1 MGLQGFEQRLERL
14 VEGVFAKA
22 FRSGLKPVE
31 IGRRLTRDMDLHRT
45 LGVNGPLAPN
55 HFSIALA
62 PADSEQF
69 ETFSEVLTRELAE
82 SVRDH
87 ARAEGYGFVGPVH
100 VELHVDDSLTQG
112 QFLVASGFQEAPG
125 GAAVGSIFLD
135 DGRRIEIGEAPL
147 AIGRMPECD
156 LNLSDANVSRKH
168 AEIRRQG
175 TGFVVVDLG
184 STNGTLL
191 LQPGLP
197 PEDLKAGVPVQL
209 IPGALLDLGDG
220 VTIRVVTP

>member
-14 VEGVFAKA
+14 GEGGVAKA
-22 FRSGLKPVE
+22 FRSGVKALEV
-31 IGRRLTRDMDLHRT
+31 GRRLTRDMDLHRT

-55 HFSIALA
+55 HFTVALS

-69 ETFSEVLTRELAE
+69 DSFSEVLTRELAE
-82 SVRDH
+82 SARDH
-87 ARAEGYGFVGPVH
+87 ARSEGYGFVGPVH

-184 STNGTLL
+184 STNGTKVNGANVKERLL
-191 LQPGLP
+191 NNG
-197 PEDLKAGVPVQL
+197 
-209 IPGALLDLGDG
+209 
-220 VTIRVVTP
+220 

>member
-184 STNGTLL
+184 STNGTKVNGANVKERLL
-191 LQPGLP
+191 NNGD
-197 PEDLKAGVPVQL
+197 EITV
-209 IPGALLDLGDG
+209 GATKL
-220 VTIRVVTP
+220 RFEAS

>member
-14 VEGVFAKA
+14 VEGVFAKT

-31 IGRRLTRDMDLHRT
+31 IGRRVTRDMDLNRT

-87 ARAEGYGFVGPVH
+87 ARTEGYGFVGPVH
-100 VELHVDDSLTQG
+100 VELHVDPSLTQG

-125 GAAVGSIFLD
+125 GAAVGSIFLE
-135 DGRRIEIGEAPL
+135 DGRRVEIGETPL
-147 AIGRMPECD
+147 VVGRMPECD
-156 LNLSDANVSRKH
+156 VALSDPNVSRRH
-168 AEIRRQG
+168 AEVRRQG

-184 STNGTLL
+184 STNGTRVNGAQVKERLL
-191 LQPGLP
+191 NNGD
-197 PEDLKAGVPVQL
+197 EITV
-209 IPGALLDLGDG
+209 GATKL
-220 VTIRVVTP
+220 RFEAS

>member
-14 VEGVFAKA
+14 VEGVFAKT

-31 IGRRLTRDMDLHRT
+31 IGRRVTRDMDLNRT

-87 ARAEGYGFVGPVH
+87 ARTEGYGFVGPVH
-100 VELHVDDSLTQG
+100 VELHVDPSLTQG

-125 GAAVGSIFLD
+125 GAAVGSIFLE
-135 DGRRIEIGEAPL
+135 DGRRIEIGETPL
-147 AIGRMPECD
+147 VVGRMPECD
-156 LNLSDANVSRKH
+156 VALSDANVSRRH
-168 AEIRRQG
+168 AEVRRQG

-184 STNGTLL
+184 STNGTRVNGAQVKERLL
-191 LQPGLP
+191 NNGD
-197 PEDLKAGVPVQL
+197 EITV
-209 IPGALLDLGDG
+209 GATKL
-220 VTIRVVTP
+220 RFEAS

>member
-14 VEGVFAKA
+14 VEGVFAKT

-31 IGRRLTRDMDLHRT
+31 IGRRVTRDMDLHRT

-55 HFSIALA
+55 HFTVALA

-82 SVRDH
+82 AVRDH
-87 ARAEGYGFVGPVH
+87 ARVEGYGFVGPVH
-100 VELHVDDSLTQG
+100 VELHVDPSLTQG

-125 GAAVGSIFLD
+125 GAAVGSIFLE
-135 DGRRIEIGEAPL
+135 DGRRIEIGETPL
-147 AIGRMPECD
+147 VVGRMPECD
-156 LNLSDANVSRKH
+156 VALSDPNVSRRH
-168 AEIRRQG
+168 AEVRRQG

-184 STNGTLL
+184 STNGTRVNGAQIKERLL
-191 LQPGLP
+191 NNGD
-197 PEDLKAGVPVQL
+197 EITV
-209 IPGALLDLGDG
+209 GATKL
-220 VTIRVVTP
+220 RFEAS

>member
-14 VEGVFAKA
+14 VEGVFAKT

-31 IGRRLTRDMDLHRT
+31 IGRRVTRDMDLNRT

-87 ARAEGYGFVGPVH
+87 ARTEGYGFVGPVH
-100 VELHVDDSLTQG
+100 VELHVDPSLSQG

-125 GAAVGSIFLD
+125 GAAVGSIFLE
-135 DGRRIEIGEAPL
+135 DGRRIEIGETPL
-147 AIGRMPECD
+147 VVGRMPECD
-156 LNLSDANVSRKH
+156 VALSDPNVSRRH
-168 AEIRRQG
+168 AEVRRQG

-184 STNGTLL
+184 STNGTRVNGAQVKERLL
-191 LQPGLP
+191 NNGD
-197 PEDLKAGVPVQL
+197 EITV
-209 IPGALLDLGDG
+209 GATKL
-220 VTIRVVTP
+220 RFEAS

>member
-14 VEGVFAKA
+14 VEGVFAKT

-31 IGRRLTRDMDLHRT
+31 IGRRVTRDMDLNRT

-69 ETFSEVLTRELAE
+69 ESFSEVLTRELAE

-87 ARAEGYGFVGPVH
+87 ARTEGYGFVGPVH
-100 VELHVDDSLTQG
+100 VELSVDPSLTQG

-125 GAAVGSIFLD
+125 GAAVGSIFLE
-135 DGRRIEIGEAPL
+135 DGRRVEIGEAAL
-147 AIGRMPECD
+147 VIGRMPECD
-156 LNLSDANVSRKH
+156 VALSDPNVSRRH
-168 AEIRRQG
+168 AEVRRQG

-184 STNGTLL
+184 STNGTRVNGAQVKERLL
-191 LQPGLP
+191 NNGD
-197 PEDLKAGVPVQL
+197 EITV
-209 IPGALLDLGDG
+209 GA
-220 VTIRVVTP
+220 TKIRFEAS

>member
-14 VEGVFAKA
+14 VEGVFAKT

-55 HFSIALA
+55 HFSVALSR
-62 PADSEQF
+62 ADSEQF
-69 ETFSEVLTRELAE
+69 ESYSEVLTRELAE
-82 SVRDH
+82 AARDH

-100 VELHVDDSLTQG
+100 VELAVDNSLSQG

-125 GAAVGSIFLD
+125 GAPVGSIFLD
-135 DGRRIEIGEAPL
+135 DGRRIEIGETPL
-147 AIGRMPECD
+147 VIGRMPECD
-156 LNLSDANVSRKH
+156 VALSDPNVSRRH
-168 AEIRRQG
+168 AEVRRQG

-184 STNGTLL
+184 STNGTR
-191 LQPGLP
+191 
-197 PEDLKAGVPVQL
+197 VN
-209 IPGALLDLGDG
+209 GAQIKERPLNNGDEITVG
-220 VTIRVVTP
+220 ASKLRFEAF